1 MDRYPIDNSP
11 GEEPPASPARPADE
25 RSLADDSTPF
35 PPTVSATDRPAGPY
49 STAPV
54 PPPPPP
60 PGQGAQGLGAAPP
73 TAPWMTPP
81 VSSGAPRPAG
91 VIPPP
96 PSSTPAG
103 PPTTSPAPTSASPPP
118 LGESRGRW
126 RVAAGFVGGMAL
138 SAALVGGGVVIG
150 TQLDDD
156 PVVVE
161 QADTPTT
168 IPASAG
174 AGADLTPPTTPP
186 PVVEDDPDVEPVTAV
201 ARALSPSVVLINTG
215 VGQGSGIIWDAEN
228 GYIVTND
235 HVTGSADTVSVLFDD
250 GVQVSGVVVGGD
262 SARDIAVVQVDPE
275 GLDLV
280 EAVFAPTETVEVGQL
295 AVAIGSPFG
304 LDQSVTAGIVSAVNR
319 INGFGGSDPANPV
332 AVEMIQTDAPIN
344 PGNSGG
350 ALANK
355 DGHVIGMNTS
365 IRTDGVTTANVGVGF
380 AVPSDTI
387 LIIAERIVNGE
398 SLELG
403 FLGING
409 ATPTDGTL
417 GALVSLVVDASPAA
431 VAGLEVGDLIIE
443 VDGELVTTMEQLSAD
458 FKFFRPGDE
467 IEIEILR
474 EGERITLQV
483 TVGSN

>member
-1 MDRYPIDNSP
+1 M
-11 GEEPPASPARPADE
+11 
-25 RSLADDSTPF
+25 
-35 PPTVSATDRPAGPY
+35 
-49 STAPV
+49 
-54 PPPPPP
+54 
-60 PGQGAQGLGAAPP
+60 
-73 TAPWMTPP
+73 
-81 VSSGAPRPAG
+81 
-91 VIPPP
+91 
-96 PSSTPAG
+96 
-103 PPTTSPAPTSASPPP
+103 
-118 LGESRGRW
+118 
-126 RVAAGFVGGMAL
+126 
-138 SAALVGGGVVIG
+138 
-150 TQLDDD
+150 
-156 PVVVE
+156 
-161 QADTPTT
+161 QA
-168 IPASAG
+168 
-174 AGADLTPPTTPP
+174 
-186 PVVEDDPDVEPVTAV
+186 
-201 ARALSPSVVLINTG
+201 
-215 VGQGSGIIWDAEN
+215 SGI
-228 GYIVTND
+228 
-235 HVTGSADTVSVLFDD
+235 
-250 GVQVSGVVVGGD
+250 VVGGD

-280 EAVFAPTETVEVGQL
+280 EAVFAPTESVEVGQL

-319 INGFGGSDPANPV
+319 INQFGGSDPSNPV
-332 AVEMIQTDAPIN
+332 TVEMIQTDAPIN

-417 GALVSLVVDASPAA
+417 GALVSTVVDGSPAD
-431 VAGLEVGDLIIE
+431 VAGLEIGDLIIE
-443 VDGELVTTMEQLSAD
+443 VDGEVVTTMEQLSAD

-467 IEIEILR
+467 IEIDILR
-474 EGERITLQV
+474 DGQRLTLPV

>member
-1 MDRYPIDNSP
+1 M
-11 GEEPPASPARPADE
+11 
-25 RSLADDSTPF
+25 L
-35 PPTVSATDRPAGPY
+35 V
-49 STAPV
+49 TA
-54 PPPPPP
+54 
-60 PGQGAQGLGAAPP
+60 L
-73 TAPWMTPP
+73 
-81 VSSGAPRPAG
+81 
-91 VIPPP
+91 
-96 PSSTPAG
+96 
-103 PPTTSPAPTSASPPP
+103 
-118 LGESRGRW
+118 
-126 RVAAGFVGGMAL
+126 
-138 SAALVGGGVVIG
+138 LVGGGVVIG
-150 TQLDDD
+150 MQIDDD
-156 PVVVE
+156 GISIERAETSPAAPVGNE
-161 QADTPTT
+161 TGGDLSPT
-168 IPASAG
+168 
-174 AGADLTPPTTPP
+174 TTPP
-186 PVVEDDPDVEPVTAV
+186 PVVEDDPGVEPVTAV

-235 HVTGSADTVSVLFDD
+235 HVVGSANTVSVLFDD

-275 GLDLV
+275 GLELV
-280 EAVFAPTETVEVGQL
+280 EAVFAATETVAVGQL

-304 LDQSVTAGIVSAVNR
+304 LDQTVTAGIVSAVNR
-319 INGFGGSDPANPV
+319 INQFGGSDPTNPV

-365 IRTDGVTTANVGVGF
+365 IRTDGVATANVGVGF

-387 LIIAERIVNGE
+387 LIIAQRIVNGE

-417 GALVSLVVDASPAA
+417 GALVSLVVDASPAD

-443 VDGELVTTMEQLSAD
+443 VDGELVTTMEQLAAD

-467 IEIEILR
+467 IDIEVLR
-474 EGERITLQV
+474 GGRRITLQV

>member
-1 MDRYPIDNSP
+1 MAV
-11 GEEPPASPARPADE
+11 G
-25 RSLADDSTPF
+25 F
-35 PPTVSATDRPAGPY
+35 
-49 STAPV
+49 
-54 PPPPPP
+54 
-60 PGQGAQGLGAAPP
+60 AA
-73 TAPWMTPP
+73 
-81 VSSGAPRPAG
+81 
-91 VIPPP
+91 
-96 PSSTPAG
+96 
-103 PPTTSPAPTSASPPP
+103 
-118 LGESRGRW
+118 
-126 RVAAGFVGGMAL
+126 GMAL
-138 SAALVGGGVVIG
+138 SAALVGGGVLIG
-150 TQLDDD
+150 TQINDD
-156 PVVVE
+156 PVVIE

-168 IPASAG
+168 IAARAESRT
-174 AGADLTPPTTPP
+174 DLTPATTPP
-186 PVVEDDPDVEPVTAV
+186 PGVGDNPDVEPVTAV

-215 VGQGSGIIWDAEN
+215 MGQGSGIIWDAEN

-235 HVTGSADTVSVLFDD
+235 HVIGNAATVSVLFDD
-250 GVQVSGVVVGGD
+250 GAQVSGVVVGGD

-280 EAVFAPTETVEVGQL
+280 EAVFAPTETVVVGQL

-319 INGFGGSDPANPV
+319 INQFGGSDPSNPV
-332 AVEMIQTDAPIN
+332 TVEMIQTDAPIN

-365 IRTDGVTTANVGVGF
+365 IRTDGVATANVGVGF

-387 LIIAERIVNGE
+387 LIIAERIVDGE

-409 ATPTDGTL
+409 ATPTDGTF
-417 GALVSLVVDASPAA
+417 GALVSLVVDGSPADD
-431 VAGLEVGDLIIE
+431 AGLKVGDLIIG
-443 VDGELVTTMEQLSAD
+443 VNGELVTTMEQLSAD

-467 IEIEILR
+467 IEIEVVR
-474 EGERITLQV
+474 EGERVMLQV

>member
-1 MDRYPIDNSP
+1 M
-11 GEEPPASPARPADE
+11 
-25 RSLADDSTPF
+25 
-35 PPTVSATDRPAGPY
+35 
-49 STAPV
+49 
-54 PPPPPP
+54 
-60 PGQGAQGLGAAPP
+60 
-73 TAPWMTPP
+73 
-81 VSSGAPRPAG
+81 
-91 VIPPP
+91 
-96 PSSTPAG
+96 
-103 PPTTSPAPTSASPPP
+103 
-118 LGESRGRW
+118 
-126 RVAAGFVGGMAL
+126 AAGFVGGMAL

-174 AGADLTPPTTPP
+174 AGADFTPPTTPP

-201 ARALSPSVVLINTG
+201 ARALSPSVVLIQTG
-215 VGQGSGIIWDAEN
+215 QGQGSGIIWDAEN

-262 SARDIAVVQVDPE
+262 SARDIAVVQVDPA
-275 GLDLV
+275 GLELV

-319 INGFGGSDPANPV
+319 INQFGGSDPANPV

-387 LIIAERIVNGE
+387 QIIAERIVNGE

-409 ATPTDGTL
+409 GTPTDGTL

-467 IEIEILR
+467 VEIDILR

>member
-1 MDRYPIDNSP
+1 MAV
-11 GEEPPASPARPADE
+11 G
-25 RSLADDSTPF
+25 F
-35 PPTVSATDRPAGPY
+35 
-49 STAPV
+49 
-54 PPPPPP
+54 
-60 PGQGAQGLGAAPP
+60 AA
-73 TAPWMTPP
+73 
-81 VSSGAPRPAG
+81 
-91 VIPPP
+91 
-96 PSSTPAG
+96 
-103 PPTTSPAPTSASPPP
+103 
-118 LGESRGRW
+118 
-126 RVAAGFVGGMAL
+126 GMAL

-150 TQLDDD
+150 TQINDD
-156 PVVVE
+156 PVVIE

-168 IPASAG
+168 IAARAESR
-174 AGADLTPPTTPP
+174 ADLTPATTPP
-186 PVVEDDPDVEPVTAV
+186 PVVGDNPDVEPVTAV

-215 VGQGSGIIWDAEN
+215 MGQGSGIIWDAEN

-235 HVTGSADTVSVLFDD
+235 HVIGNAATVSVLFDD

-280 EAVFAPTETVEVGQL
+280 EAVFDTTETVLVGQL

-319 INGFGGSDPANPV
+319 INQFGGSDPSNPV
-332 AVEMIQTDAPIN
+332 TVEMIQTDAPIN

-387 LIIAERIVNGE
+387 VIIAERIVAGE

-417 GALVSLVVDASPAA
+417 GALVSLVVDGSPADD
-431 VAGLEVGDLIIE
+431 AGLEVGDLIIE

-467 IEIEILR
+467 IEIDVVR
-474 EGERITLQV
+474 EGERVMLQV

>member
-1 MDRYPIDNSP
+1 MV
-11 GEEPPASPARPADE
+11 GFAAG
-25 RSLADDSTPF
+25 LV
-35 PPTVSATDRPAGPY
+35 VSA
-49 STAPV
+49 
-54 PPPPPP
+54 
-60 PGQGAQGLGAAPP
+60 L
-73 TAPWMTPP
+73 
-81 VSSGAPRPAG
+81 
-91 VIPPP
+91 
-96 PSSTPAG
+96 
-103 PPTTSPAPTSASPPP
+103 
-118 LGESRGRW
+118 L
-126 RVAAGFVGGMAL
+126 VA
-138 SAALVGGGVVIG
+138 GGVVIG
-150 TQLDDD
+150 TQIDDDDTVIEQADPVTTSPVGNETRSDLTPTTAPPPVIDDD
-156 PVVVE
+156 P
-161 QADTPTT
+161 
-168 IPASAG
+168 G
-174 AGADLTPPTTPP
+174 
-186 PVVEDDPDVEPVTAV
+186 VEPVTAV

-235 HVTGSADTVSVLFDD
+235 HVVGNANTVSVLFDD

-262 SARDIAVVQVDPE
+262 AARDIAVVQVDPV

-280 EAVFAPTETVEVGQL
+280 EAVFAATETVEVGQL

-304 LDQSVTAGIVSAVNR
+304 LDQTVTAGIVSAVNR
-319 INGFGGSDPANPV
+319 INQFGGSDPSNPV

-355 DGHVIGMNTS
+355 DSHVIGMNTS

-387 LIIAERIVNGE
+387 LIIAQRIVNGE

-417 GALVSLVVDASPAA
+417 GALVSLVVEASPAD

-443 VDGELVTTMEQLSAD
+443 VDGEVVSTMEQLAAD

-467 IEIEILR
+467 IEIDILR
-474 EGERITLQV
+474 EGRRITLQV